1 MSHAEKFNKA
11 STAFFFAG
19 FAVSKLHH
27 TPFIVLATLSNLV
40 SLFLYAIAYCLWF
53 LASRLYPDYP
63 RKAQSWYGF
72 TEFKNQHIIAVILGI
87 AAIISCVAALSMP
100 LAIIP
105 ATWLFASS
113 NSIWCISEYHK
124 KQSLAISDKDY
135 SVSLQTAYLRYA
147 ITTTALSFLTALDT
161 TLAIIFPAETV
172 LILAYSS
179 IAGVGLGALA
189 IYFLT
194 DYIYHKHASDGIDIS
209 YIKMI
214 NPFNLLSEQ
223 SPQAQPRPSDE
234 VAHFPSI
241 LATKPPVEASASQS
255 KSMDVSKN
263 PNACCL
269 F

>member
-1 MSHAEKFNKA
+1 MSHADKLNKA

-27 TPFIVLATLSNLV
+27 TPFVVLATLSNLA

-72 TEFKNQHIIAVILGI
+72 TEFKNQHIIAVILGV

-100 LAIIP
+100 IAIIP

-124 KQSLAISDKDY
+124 KQSLPISDKDY
-135 SVSLQTAYLRYA
+135 SVSLQTAYLHYA
-147 ITTTALSFLTALDT
+147 FTTTALSFLTALDT
-161 TLAIIFPAETV
+161 TLVILFPAEAV
-172 LILAYSS
+172 LILTFSS
-179 IAGVGLGALA
+179 FAGVGLGALA

-194 DYIYHKHASDGIDIS
+194 DYIYHKHTFDGIDMS

-214 NPFNLLSEQ
+214 NPFNLLNGR
-223 SPQAQPRPSDE
+223 SPQAQPRPSAE
-234 VAHFPSI
+234 VAHFPSV
-241 LATKPPVEASASQS
+241 LATQHTVEASASHNQS
-255 KSMDVSKN
+255 VDTSTN
-263 PNACCL
+263 PTPCCL
-269 F
+269 V